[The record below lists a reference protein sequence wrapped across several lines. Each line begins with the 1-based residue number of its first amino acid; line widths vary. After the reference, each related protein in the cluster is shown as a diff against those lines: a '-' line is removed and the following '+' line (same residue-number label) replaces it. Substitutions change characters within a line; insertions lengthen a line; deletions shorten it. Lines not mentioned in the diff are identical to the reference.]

1 MNTPKH
7 ICDCIGTEAQEAF
20 CAMAEAA
27 ENHLR
32 AAADAMDLALKDV
45 AQKEAEFFSYLI
57 SKYGPSE
64 NID

>member
-7 ICDCIGTEAQEAF
+7 TCDCIGTS
-20 CAMAEAA
+20 AEDA
-27 ENHLR
+27 LC

-45 AQKEAEFFSYLI
+45 AQKEAEFFSYLL